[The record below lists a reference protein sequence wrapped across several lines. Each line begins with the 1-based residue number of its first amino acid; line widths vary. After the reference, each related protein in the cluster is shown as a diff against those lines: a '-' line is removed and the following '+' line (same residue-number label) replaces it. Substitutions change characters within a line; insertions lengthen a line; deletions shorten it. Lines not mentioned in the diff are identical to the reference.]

1 MIKKILLTIAIF
13 LFCAS
18 CGIKSDP
25 EYKSQDVNNKFINL
39 I

>member
-1 MIKKILLTIAIF
+1 MKKTFLIIGIF
-13 LFCAS
+13 CMLCS

-25 EYKSQDVNNKFINL
+25 EYKSQINFKNTTQL

>member
-1 MIKKILLTIAIF
+1 MKKILLIIIVC

-25 EYKSQDVNNKFINL
+25 EYKSQNKHNKIIYL
-39 I
+39 A

>member
-1 MIKKILLTIAIF
+1 MRKFLLIIIAC

-18 CGIKSDP
+18 CGMKSDP
-25 EYKSQDVNNKFINL
+25 EYKSQNDYNKATNL

>member
-1 MIKKILLTIAIF
+1 MRKLLFITVIG

-18 CGIKSDP
+18 CGVKDNP
-25 EYKSQDVNNKFINL
+25 EYKSLIINNKKIYL